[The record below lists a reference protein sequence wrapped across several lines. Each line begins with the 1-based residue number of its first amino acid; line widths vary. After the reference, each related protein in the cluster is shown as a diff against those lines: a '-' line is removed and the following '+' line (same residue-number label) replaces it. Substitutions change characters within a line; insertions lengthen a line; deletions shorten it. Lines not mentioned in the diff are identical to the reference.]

1 MEKAQVATPAR
12 DHELTYEE
20 REAEIE
26 RGDGEVLLMVDTDT
40 EKTGA
45 HVTQYKMAPDGKVS
59 IPIVGAAAHLAK
71 IFHLLTER

>member
-1 MEKAQVATPAR
+1 VEKPQAATPAR

-26 RGDGEVLLMVDTDT
+26 RADGEVLLMVDTDT

-59 IPIVGAAAHLAK
+59 IPVVGAPRTSPK
-71 IFHLLTER
+71 NSTC